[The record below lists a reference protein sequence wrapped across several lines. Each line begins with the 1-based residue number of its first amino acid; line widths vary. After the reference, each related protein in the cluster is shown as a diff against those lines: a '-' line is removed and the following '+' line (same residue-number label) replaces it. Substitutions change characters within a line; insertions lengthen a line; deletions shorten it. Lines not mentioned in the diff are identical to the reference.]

1 MKNYVIILIGV
12 IIAIIIVG
20 GTVMYSSMNNDD
32 NSNNVQVDV
41 ADNNTDNVTV
51 DISAN
56 NVSDRKQL
64 QNCLEQYDTLIT
76 RMGISDITVPNIFR
90 KQGSGRNRKNVPLT
104 VKDIGEALRCALMEE

>member
-41 ADNNTDNVTV
+41 ADNNTDNV
-51 DISAN
+51 SP
-56 NVSDRKQL
+56 VSEK
-64 QNCLEQYDTLIT
+64 NLIT
-76 RMGISDITVPNIFR
+76 YT
-90 KQGSGRNRKNVPLT
+90 QQ
-104 VKDIGEALRCALMEE
+104 